1 MPQRGRPVLAAY
13 GACRTRKSKVSLMC
27 NMFCMCA
34 KMLNVFHHH
43 PGQPITLVS
52 FPWRDQLLLCIFNFI
67 AIKQGT
73 YVRRALI

>member
-1 MPQRGRPVLAAY
+1 M
-13 GACRTRKSKVSLMC
+13 TREAIIIIYDFVI
-27 NMFCMCA
+27 
-34 KMLNVFHHH
+34 NVFHHH

-52 FPWRDQLLLCIFNFI
+52 FPWHDQLLSCIFNFI

>member
-1 MPQRGRPVLAAY
+1 MRWTEKELPKASSGLQIPIVLH
-13 GACRTRKSKVSLMC
+13 
-27 NMFCMCA
+27 
-34 KMLNVFHHH
+34 NVFHHH
-43 PGQPITLVS
+43 PGQPITLVN